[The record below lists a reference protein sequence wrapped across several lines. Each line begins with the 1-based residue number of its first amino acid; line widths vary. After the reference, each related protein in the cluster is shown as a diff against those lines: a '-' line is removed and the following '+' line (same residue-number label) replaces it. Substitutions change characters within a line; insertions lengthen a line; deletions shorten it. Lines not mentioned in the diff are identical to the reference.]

1 MSFAIFDESFY
12 LANNP
17 DVSAAVNAGI
27 FSSGL
32 QHFQLSGIAEG
43 RILVS
48 PYYNEDFYLR
58 KYPDV
63 AAAVAS
69 GSFSSGLQHFVLVG
83 EAEGRDGTTF
93 SEQFYLQLYPDV
105 AAAVDTG
112 VFSSGLQ
119 HYLQAGQQ
127 EGRFGILLGTSGND
141 IITGFG
147 LGDEAITGVTFDALL
162 NPGGGVGEVD
172 ILIGAAGTDL
182 FSLGFPSFPPLT
194 SSTQQFYVGSGNTDY
209 ALIQNFQQ
217 FSDFIL
223 LAGLPE
229 NYNFQPANGSLNI
242 STSGGD
248 LVGIV
253 EGVTSVLPIPGESLG
268 LPVAGAGPFF
278 ILV

>member
-32 QHFQLSGIAEG
+32 QHFQLAGLAEG
-43 RILVS
+43 RVLVS

-63 AAAVAS
+63 AAAVAT
-69 GSFSSGLQHFVLVG
+69 GSFSSGLQQFILLG
-83 EAEGRDGTTF
+83 EAEGRDGTPF
-93 SEQFYLQLYPDV
+93 SEQFYLQAYPDV
-105 AAAVDTG
+105 AAAVDAG

-141 IITGFG
+141 IITSFG
-147 LGDEAITGVTFDALL
+147 LGNQAITGVTFNALS

-172 ILIGAAGTDL
+172 ILIGAEGTDL
-182 FSLGFPSFPPLT
+182 FNLGIPSFPPFT
-194 SSTQQFYVGSGNTDY
+194 SSTQQFYVGGGNTDY

-217 FSDFIL
+217 LSDVIL

-229 NYNFQPANGSLNI
+229 NYSLQPANGNLNI
-242 STSGGD
+242 FTTGGD

-253 EGVTSVLPIPGESLG
+253 EGVTSVSPIPGDDTGS
-268 LPVAGAGPFF
+268 FF